1 MYKMRMAMFNL
12 PNLLTGCNLLCGI
25 LSIFATIVGRID
37 LVPWLIFTAAIFDF
51 LDGFVARILK
61 QQSPLGAQLDSL
73 ADMVTFGVAP
83 GCLMFVVLILCGA
96 QAKLSETNHSIWEHA
111 SGDFAVTVHFWVE
124 RYYQNFFYPYKNPNF
139 SNGYLYLPFLAFL
152 IPFMSMFRLA
162 KFNLDTRQTE
172 GFIGLN
178 TPANTLFFCS
188 FPLLMLK
195 GFDNPMLG
203 KISILL
209 LNYQVPSLLIVLFS
223 ALLVSEIPFFSFK
236 FKKFGFKGNEIRYV
250 FLLISLTLLVLLGMW
265 SMGLII
271 LLYLIIAI
279 VQNVFSQLK

>member
-1 MYKMRMAMFNL
+1 MYKTKMTMFNL

-37 LVPWLIFTAAIFDF
+37 LVPWLIFLAAIFDF
-51 LDGFVARILK
+51 LDGFVARLLK
-61 QQSPLGAQLDSL
+61 QQSPLGGQLDSL

-96 QAKLSETNHSIWEHA
+96 QAKLNLSNHSVWEHA
-111 SGDFAVTVHFWVE
+111 SGNFAVTVHFWVE
-124 RYYQNFFYPYKNPNF
+124 RYYQNLFYPYENPNF
-139 SNGYLYLPFLAFL
+139 STFYLYLPFVAFL

-178 TPANTLFFCS
+178 TPANTLFFCA

-195 GFDNPMLG
+195 GFEQPVLG
-203 KISILL
+203 KLSILL
-209 LNYQVPSLLIVLFS
+209 LNFEVPLTLIVIFS
-223 ALLVSEIPFFSFK
+223 ALLISEIPFFSFK
-236 FKKFGFKGNEIRYV
+236 FKSFGFKGNEVRFS
-250 FLLISLTLLVLLGMW
+250 FLIISLTLLILLGMW
-265 SMGLII
+265 AIGLII
-271 LLYLIIAI
+271 LLYILIAI
-279 VQNVFSQLK
+279 FQNVIVK